1 MIFFACYIA
10 VIVLANFSLQRF
22 GFLPVGFGL
31 TAPAGVYFAGL
42 AYVCRTAVQET
53 LGRRW
58 GFAAIGIGAALS
70 ATITPHFALA
80 SGLTFLAAE
89 TADALV
95 YTGLRRRGPAPAMV
109 AACLAGDLLD
119 SALFLLLA
127 FGSLDHLA
135 GQVLG
140 KDTTIAVGLALVW
153 WWRRRRAAEVLDGPA
168 RAAVVADRG

>member
-1 MIFFACYIA
+1 MIFFAAYIA

-22 GFLPVGFGL
+22 GFVPVGFGL

-42 AYVCRTAVQET
+42 AYVCRNAVQET

-58 GFAAIGIGAALS
+58 GFAAILIGAALS
-70 ATITPHFALA
+70 ATISPRFALA

-95 YTGLRRRGPAPAMV
+95 YTGLRRRGLARAMV
-109 AACLAGDLLD
+109 AACLVGDLLD

-140 KDTTIAVGLALVW
+140 KWLTVSVGIALVW
-153 WWRRRRAAEVLDGPA
+153 YWRWRRRVVSERAPGRESVALDG
-168 RAAVVADRG
+168 